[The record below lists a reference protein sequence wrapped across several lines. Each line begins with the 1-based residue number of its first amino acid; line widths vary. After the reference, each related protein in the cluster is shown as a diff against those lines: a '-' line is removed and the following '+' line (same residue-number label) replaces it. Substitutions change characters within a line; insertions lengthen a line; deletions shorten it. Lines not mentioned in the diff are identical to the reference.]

1 MKKLILIIVFVS
13 VVTNLAAQDNSN
25 LLAETISLKHDYQ
38 NSTFSGYNA
47 MASGNVFQEDK
58 LYNGHNYDYYHDKY
72 IKATQT
78 KKTGKI
84 LIIVGVPSCVVG
96 LVFSGIGVSKS
107 YGGEDGAGFYFFSG
121 AFLAIGGFVAF
132 NIGIPLMIIGGTK
145 RKNNKKAIEKGWP
158 NKKPD
163 AKILT
168 LGTTTNG
175 FGLVLKL

>member
-1 MKKLILIIVFVS
+1 MNKLILIIAFVS

-25 LLAETISLKHDYQ
+25 LLAETISLKHDSQ
-38 NSTFSGYNA
+38 NSIFSGYNA
-47 MASGNVFQEDK
+47 MASGNVFQDDK
-58 LYNGHNYDYYHDKY
+58 LYNGHNYDYYHDEY

-84 LIIVGVPSCVVG
+84 LIIAGVPSCAVG
-96 LVFSGIGVSKS
+96 LIFAGIGVSRS
-107 YGGEDGAGFYFFSG
+107 FGGGAGAYFFPG

-145 RKNNKKAIEKGWP
+145 RKNNRKAIEKGWP
-158 NKKPD
+158 NKKTD

-168 LGTTTNG
+168 LGTTING
-175 FGLVLKL
+175 FGLILKL